1 MSFRFYDYLEKK
13 RNIGIENEIAYN
25 KTMAMFKYHNLPDS
39 LPCYELENL
48 LQKNGFAC
56 VAKVESE
63 LYAFDGGLG
72 GEPDVYY
79 RPTICTVANP
89 ALNLSKDF
97 VINKDCVIVKND
109 SNLVGLSHTISKYNT
124 LITENEITILIA
136 LINSRMSIIFSGADS
151 ATKTSAEQY
160 LNMIK
165 QGKLGVI
172 SDNAFL
178 ESLEINMGNNT
189 RNNVF
194 EDLIR
199 LNMYLKA
206 SLNNSIGLNS
216 NTALKKERL
225 ITAEIDV
232 NNTSLYPLIDD
243 MLECRRIGVEKINEL
258 FGTEITVE
266 LNSSWDYREF
276 NGMSIHNTDSE
287 IDLEDVSRATIDNE
301 DNSDNGNN
309 ENNLDNDCNAD
320 DSSNL
325 DNNSNVDNSSN
336 EDNAG
341 NEDNAINENNED
353 DSGDSDD
360 DSKLDDNSNV
370 ENPSNEDNEG
380 NVTNDGNEND
390 SSNSDDDNKEE

>member
-1 MSFRFYDYLEKK
+1 MSFKFYDYLEKK
-13 RNIGIENEIAYN
+13 RNIGIEDEITYN

-39 LPCYELENL
+39 IPCYELENL

-109 SNLVGLSHTISKYNT
+109 SNMVGLSHTISKYNT

-178 ESLEINMGNNT
+178 ESLSINMGNNT

-266 LNSSWDYREF
+266 LNSSWDYRQL
-276 NGMSIHNTDSE
+276 NGMSIHNTESE
-287 IDLEDVSRATIDNE
+287 IDLEDIQQDDNA
-301 DNSDNGNN
+301 DN
-309 ENNLDNDCNAD
+309 ENNLDNDSND
-320 DSSNL
+320 NNPSNL
-325 DNNSNVDNSSN
+325 DNNGNAGN

-341 NEDNAINENNED
+341 NEVNEDNAINEDNEV
-353 DSGDSDD
+353 DSGNSDD

-370 ENPSNEDNEG
+370 ENPSNEDNED
-380 NVTNDGNEND
+380 NVTDDGDKDD
-390 SSNSDDDNKEE
+390 SSNSDDDSKEE

>member
-1 MSFRFYDYLEKK
+1 MSFRLYDYLEKQ
-13 RNIGIENEIAYN
+13 RNIGIENEITYN

-136 LINSRMSIIFSGADS
+136 LINSRMSVIFSGSDS

-178 ESLEINMGNNT
+178 ESLSINMGNNT

-266 LNSSWDYREF
+266 LNSSWDYREL

-287 IDLEDVSRATIDNE
+287 VDLEDIQQE
-301 DNSDNGNN
+301 DNSDNGSN
-309 ENNLDNDCNAD
+309 ENNLDND
-320 DSSNL
+320 SNDNNPSNM
-325 DNNSNVDNSSN
+325 DNNSNVGN
-336 EDNAG
+336 EDNAGNEG
-341 NEDNAINENNED
+341 NEDNAINEDNED
-353 DSGDSDD
+353 DSSNSDD
-360 DSKLDDNSNV
+360 DSNLDDNSNV
-370 ENPSNEDNEG
+370 ENPSNEDNA
-380 NVTNDGNEND
+380 TNENNDDD
-390 SSNSDDDNKEE
+390 STNSDDDRKEE

>member
-1 MSFRFYDYLEKK
+1 MSFKFYDYLEKK
-13 RNIGIENEIAYN
+13 RNIGIENEIAFN

-39 LPCYELENL
+39 IPCYELENL

-124 LITENEITILIA
+124 LITENEITMLIA
-136 LINSRMSIIFSGADS
+136 LINSRMSVIFSGSDS

-178 ESLEINMGNNT
+178 ESLSINMGNNT

-206 SLNNSIGLNS
+206 SLNNAIGLNS
-216 NTALKKERL
+216 NTAMKKERL

-266 LNSSWDYREF
+266 LNSSWDYRVF

-287 IDLEDVSRATIDNE
+287 IDLENVARETIDDE

-309 ENNLDNDCNAD
+309 DSNDNNP
-320 DSSNL
+320 SNL
-325 DNNSNVDNSSN
+325 DNNSNVDNPSN
-336 EDNAG
+336 EDNTG

-353 DSGDSDD
+353 DSGDSAD
-360 DSKLDDNSNV
+360 DSNLDDNSNV
-370 ENPSNEDNEG
+370 ENPSNEDNA
-380 NVTNDGNEND
+380 TNENNDDD
-390 SSNSDDDNKEE
+390 STNSDDDSKEE

>member
-1 MSFRFYDYLEKK
+1 MSFKFYDYLEKK
-13 RNIGIENEIAYN
+13 RNIGIENEITYN

-178 ESLEINMGNNT
+178 ESLSINMGNNT

-266 LNSSWDYREF
+266 LNSSWDYRQL
-276 NGMSIHNTDSE
+276 NGMSIHNTESE
-287 IDLEDVSRATIDNE
+287 IDLEDIQQEDNADNE
-301 DNSDNGNN
+301 NN
-309 ENNLDNDCNAD
+309 ENNLDNDSND
-320 DSSNL
+320 NNPSNL
-325 DNNSNVDNSSN
+325 DNNGNVGN
-336 EDNAG
+336 EDNASNEV
-341 NEDNAINENNED
+341 NEDNAINEDNEV
-353 DSGDSDD
+353 DSGNSDD
-360 DSKLDDNSNV
+360 DSNLDDNSNV
-370 ENPSNEDNEG
+370 ENPSNEDNED
-380 NVTNDGNEND
+380 NVPNEDNED
-390 SSNSDDDNKEE
+390 DSDDDKKLE